1 MPSNVINLNAELAA
15 REDTRALTL
24 KQEITVQLRNHNIE
38 QRRLKKAIDF
48 HRRAFQVRLK
58 QLEELN
64 DLIELQEEK
73 LMKVS

>member
-1 MPSNVINLNAELAA
+1 MQSNIINLNAELAA

-24 KQEITVQLRNHNIE
+24 KQEITVQLLNHNIE
-38 QRRLKKAIDF
+38 QQRLKKAIDF

-64 DLIELQEEK
+64 DLIELQEGR
-73 LMKVS
+73 LLL

>member
-24 KQEITVQLRNHNIE
+24 KQEITVQLLNHNIE
-38 QRRLKKAIDF
+38 QQRLNKAIDF

-64 DLIELQEEK
+64 DLIELQEGR
-73 LMKVS
+73 LLL

>member
-15 REDTRALTL
+15 REDTRALTF
-24 KQEITVQLRNHNIE
+24 KQEITVQLRNHNID
-38 QRRLKKAIDF
+38 QQRLKKAIDF

-64 DLIELQEEK
+64 ELIELQEGR
-73 LMKVS
+73 LLL

>member
-1 MPSNVINLNAELAA
+1 MQSNIINLNAELAA
-15 REDTRALTL
+15 REDARALTL

-38 QRRLKKAIDF
+38 QQRLKKAIDF

-64 DLIELQEEK
+64 DLIELQEGR
-73 LMKVS
+73 LLL

>member
-1 MPSNVINLNAELAA
+1 MQSNIINLNAELAA

-38 QRRLKKAIDF
+38 QQRLKKAIDF

-64 DLIELQEEK
+64 ELIELQEGR
-73 LMKVS
+73 LLL

>member
-24 KQEITVQLRNHNIE
+24 KQEITVELLNHNIE
-38 QRRLKKAIDF
+38 QQRLKKAIDF

-64 DLIELQEEK
+64 DLIELQEGR
-73 LMKVS
+73 LLL

>member
-24 KQEITVQLRNHNIE
+24 KQEITLQLRNHNIE
-38 QRRLKKAIDF
+38 QQRLKKAIDF

-64 DLIELQEEK
+64 DLIELQEGR
-73 LMKVS
+73 LLL

>member
-24 KQEITVQLRNHNIE
+24 KQEITVQLLNHNIE
-38 QRRLKKAIDF
+38 QQRLKKAIDF

-64 DLIELQEEK
+64 DLIELQEGRHP
-73 LMKVS
+73 L

>member
-24 KQEITVQLRNHNIE
+24 KQEITVKLLNHNIE
-38 QRRLKKAIDF
+38 QQRLKKAIDF
-48 HRRAFQVRLK
+48 HTSAFQVRLK

-64 DLIELQEEK
+64 DLIELQEGR
-73 LMKVS
+73 LLL

>member
-1 MPSNVINLNAELAA
+1 MPSNVIYLNVELAA

-24 KQEITVQLRNHNIE
+24 KQEIPVELLNHNIDK
-38 QRRLKKAIDF
+38 QRLKKAIDI

-64 DLIELQEEK
+64 DLIELQEGR
-73 LMKVS
+73 LLL

>member
-1 MPSNVINLNAELAA
+1 MASNVINLNAELAA

-38 QRRLKKAIDF
+38 QQRLKKAIDF

-64 DLIELQEEK
+64 DLIELQEGR
-73 LMKVS
+73 LLL

>member
-24 KQEITVQLRNHNIE
+24 KQEITVQLLNHNIE
-38 QRRLKKAIDF
+38 QQRLKKAIDF

-64 DLIELQEEK
+64 DLIELQEGR
-73 LMKVS
+73 LLL

>member
-24 KQEITVQLRNHNIE
+24 KQEITVQLRNHNIDK
-38 QRRLKKAIDF
+38 QRLKKAIDF

-64 DLIELQEEK
+64 DLIELQEGR
-73 LMKVS
+73 LLL

>member
-24 KQEITVQLRNHNIE
+24 KQEITVQLRNHNID
-38 QRRLKKAIDF
+38 QQRLKKAIDF

-64 DLIELQEEK
+64 DLIELQEGR
-73 LMKVS
+73 LLL

>member
-38 QRRLKKAIDF
+38 QQRLKEAIDF
-48 HRRAFQVRLK
+48 HRRAFQVRVK

-64 DLIELQEEK
+64 DLIELQEGR
-73 LMKVS
+73 LLL

>member
-24 KQEITVQLRNHNIE
+24 KQEITVQLLNHNIDK
-38 QRRLKKAIDF
+38 QRLKKAIDF
-48 HRRAFQVRLK
+48 HRRALQVRLK

-64 DLIELQEEK
+64 DLIELQEGR
-73 LMKVS
+73 LLL

>member
-1 MPSNVINLNAELAA
+1 MPSNIINLNAELAA

-38 QRRLKKAIDF
+38 QQRLKKAIDF
-48 HRRAFQVRLK
+48 HRRAFQVRVK

-64 DLIELQEEK
+64 DLIELQEGR
-73 LMKVS
+73 LLL

>member
-24 KQEITVQLRNHNIE
+24 KQEITVQLLNHNIE
-38 QRRLKKAIDF
+38 QQRLKKAIDF
-48 HRRAFQVRLK
+48 HRREFQVRLK

-64 DLIELQEEK
+64 DLIELQEGR
-73 LMKVS
+73 LLL

>member
-1 MPSNVINLNAELAA
+1 MQSNIINLNAELAA

-24 KQEITVQLRNHNIE
+24 KQEITVQLLNHNIE
-38 QRRLKKAIDF
+38 QQRLKKAIDF

-64 DLIELQEEK
+64 ELIELQEGR
-73 LMKVS
+73 LLL

>member
-1 MPSNVINLNAELAA
+1 MPSNVIYLNVELAA

-24 KQEITVQLRNHNIE
+24 KQEITVELLNHNIE
-38 QRRLKKAIDF
+38 QQRLKKAIDF

-64 DLIELQEEK
+64 DLIELQEGR
-73 LMKVS
+73 LLL

>member
-1 MPSNVINLNAELAA
+1 MQSNVINLNAELAA

-24 KQEITVQLRNHNIE
+24 KQEITVQLLNHNIE
-38 QRRLKKAIDF
+38 QQRLKKAIDF

-64 DLIELQEEK
+64 DLIELQEGR
-73 LMKVS
+73 LLL

>member
-38 QRRLKKAIDF
+38 QQRLKKAIDF

-64 DLIELQEEK
+64 ELIELQEGR
-73 LMKVS
+73 LLL

>member
-1 MPSNVINLNAELAA
+1 MQSNIINLNAELAA

-38 QRRLKKAIDF
+38 QQRLKKAIDF

-64 DLIELQEEK
+64 DLIELQEGR
-73 LMKVS
+73 LLL

>member
-24 KQEITVQLRNHNIE
+24 KQEITVELLNHNIDK
-38 QRRLKKAIDF
+38 QRLKKAIDF

-58 QLEELN
+58 
-64 DLIELQEEK
+64 
-73 LMKVS
+73 

>member
-1 MPSNVINLNAELAA
+1 MPSNVINLNTELAA

-38 QRRLKKAIDF
+38 QQRLKKAIDF

-64 DLIELQEEK
+64 DLIELQEGR
-73 LMKVS
+73 LLL

>member
-24 KQEITVQLRNHNIE
+24 KQEITVQLLNHNIE
-38 QRRLKKAIDF
+38 QQRLKKAIDF

-64 DLIELQEEK
+64 ELIELQEGR
-73 LMKVS
+73 LLL

>member
-38 QRRLKKAIDF
+38 QQRLKKAIDF

>member
-38 QRRLKKAIDF
+38 QQRLKKAIDF

-64 DLIELQEEK
+64 DLIELQEGR
-73 LMKVS
+73 LLL

>member
-24 KQEITVQLRNHNIE
+24 KQEITVQLLNHNIE
-38 QRRLKKAIDF
+38 QQRLKKAIDF

-64 DLIELQEEK
+64 DLI
-73 LMKVS
+73 

>member
-1 MPSNVINLNAELAA
+1 MPSNIINLNAELAA

-24 KQEITVQLRNHNIE
+24 KQEITVQLLNHNIE
-38 QRRLKKAIDF
+38 QQRLKKAIDF

-64 DLIELQEEK
+64 DLIELQEGR
-73 LMKVS
+73 LLL

>member
-24 KQEITVQLRNHNIE
+24 KQEITVQLLNHNIE
-38 QRRLKKAIDF
+38 QQRLKKAIDF

-64 DLIELQEEK
+64 DLIDLQEGR
-73 LMKVS
+73 LLL